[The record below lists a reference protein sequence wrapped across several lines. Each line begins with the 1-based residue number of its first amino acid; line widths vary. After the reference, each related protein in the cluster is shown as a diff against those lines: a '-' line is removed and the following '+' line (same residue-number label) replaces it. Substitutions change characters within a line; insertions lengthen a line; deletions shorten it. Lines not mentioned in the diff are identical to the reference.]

1 MLKSHNVMMKP
12 SNMRKKKK
20 SKGTAQCEKITVT
33 YNVGIAQ
40 CEDETIK
47 CEKKVIWYSRLPT
60 SEYRTPPFWGGY
72 HRITHSFNIY
82 QTKKRKM
89 D

>member
-12 SNMRKKKK
+12 SNMRKKK

-47 CEKKVIWYSRLPT
+47 CEKKVIWYSRLST
-60 SEYRTPPFWGGY
+60 SEYRTPLFWGGAWGVP
-72 HRITHSFNIY
+72 
-82 QTKKRKM
+82 
-89 D
+89 

>member
-12 SNMRKKKK
+12 SNMRKKK
-20 SKGTAQCEKITVT
+20 SKETAQCEKRIVT

-60 SEYRTPPFWGGY
+60 SEYRTPPFLGGY
-72 HRITHSFNIY
+72 RRITPIVY
-82 QTKKRKM
+82 IIV
-89 D
+89 